1 MVISSVS
8 WLLYTLPPWIQ
19 HHGWWH
25 HQCPAPCS
33 VPYVYIYKLI
43 NDMLDR
49 MLKDRKLCLLF
60 QLFHDRDLSN
70 HCTMNWI
77 LSPYCGKDE
86 EIPSKCPRFSIY
98 DKACGVI
105 GCNKSWTQWVTS
117 SLPQYSDY
125 FFPSCLHMYKIRLSI
140 LTHWILFPA
149 CFALTFCDTLY
160 NLLPELACHTSQGM
174 TTFHSASDLAEFNR
188 IYHHIA
194 EGTMG
199 SHPSVRDLQSMTR
212 LVMAWM

>member
-1 MVISSVS
+1 MS

-25 HQCPAPCS
+25 HQCSAPCS
-33 VPYVYIYKLI
+33 VPYIYIYKLI

-70 HCTMNWI
+70 HCKMNWI

-98 DKACGVI
+98 DKACGVMDATNL
-105 GCNKSWTQWVTS
+105 GHNGSPPP
-117 SLPQYSDY
+117 SLNIVIIFSH
-125 FFPSCLHMYKIRLSI
+125 SCLHMYKISI
-140 LTHWILFPA
+140 ITHWISFSSLFCIDILWQA
-149 CFALTFCDTLY
+149 WWLT
-160 NLLPELACHTSQGM
+160 S
-174 TTFHSASDLAEFNR
+174 R
-188 IYHHIA
+188 I
-194 EGTMG
+194 GL
-199 SHPSVRDLQSMTR
+199 SHKSGYDNFSLNIRFGR
-212 LVMAWM
+212 IW